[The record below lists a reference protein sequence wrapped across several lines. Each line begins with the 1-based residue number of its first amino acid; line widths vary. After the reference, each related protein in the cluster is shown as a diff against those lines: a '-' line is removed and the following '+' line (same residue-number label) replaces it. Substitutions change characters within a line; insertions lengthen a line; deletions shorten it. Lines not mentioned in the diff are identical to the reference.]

1 MTKNSFLWIH
11 YGAQS
16 LPYSLLNT
24 STSFSPLR
32 SHGAG
37 KYNVSCGP
45 IFQYLPRLWPLT
57 KHTPLVQLF
66 ICKKVSLGSPV
77 TPNVPRYIEGMVG
90 NSPSLIFLHSDRVL
104 NLRYKKP
111 TETNFVDPLK
121 LFYITCWKNAIRWR
135 AFIIFSRQN
144 SALKHNRAGFWTRR
158 FVHWRPCQRR
168 NSLVCSTFKIKTNVS
183 KNVRTLV
190 EVLCIFQ

>member
-16 LPYSLLNT
+16 LAYSLLNT

-104 NLRYKKP
+104 NLRYKKTNWNKLCQP
-111 TETNFVDPLK
+111 LEIILHHVLKKCDSLTGIHNFFSAKFRAKITELDFGQGELSIEDLVKDEIRWYALLLK
-121 LFYITCWKNAIRWR
+121 LKRM
-135 AFIIFSRQN
+135 
-144 SALKHNRAGFWTRR
+144 
-158 FVHWRPCQRR
+158 
-168 NSLVCSTFKIKTNVS
+168 
-183 KNVRTLV
+183 
-190 EVLCIFQ
+190 FQKM

>member
-104 NLRYKKP
+104 NLRYKKTNWNKLCQP
-111 TETNFVDPLK
+111 LEIILHHVLKKCDSLTGIHNFFSAKFLAKTTELDFGQGGLSIEDLVKDEIRWYALLLK
-121 LFYITCWKNAIRWR
+121 L
-135 AFIIFSRQN
+135 
-144 SALKHNRAGFWTRR
+144 RR
-158 FVHWRPCQRR
+158 M
-168 NSLVCSTFKIKTNVS
+168 
-183 KNVRTLV
+183 
-190 EVLCIFQ
+190 FQKM